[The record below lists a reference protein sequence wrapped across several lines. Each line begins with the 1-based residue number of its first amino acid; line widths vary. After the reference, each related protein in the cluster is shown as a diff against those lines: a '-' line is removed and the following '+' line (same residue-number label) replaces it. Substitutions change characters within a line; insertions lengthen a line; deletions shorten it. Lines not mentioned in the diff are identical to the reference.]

1 MAKVGGP
8 LLRFI
13 EACYAQTEDETRWRS
28 GVTEAASGV
37 LGTEPAVMQE
47 FVRGPDGPL
56 GLKVV
61 AAGLPRETIE
71 RMNELLSS
79 GDVPEGFNRAFGAFE
94 AAVASDLFGA
104 TSTSE
109 FMEAYLAEF
118 DWHDAV
124 AIQAVGDP
132 GPSLILSGSSK
143 TRITDPGRKVAR
155 LKKLARHFAAAHRLR
170 SHRPVI
176 EAVLDL
182 DGKVHHAEGPARA
195 AAAREVLRDAVKI
208 VARARTQK
216 SVDSVLAWQ
225 AVWDGRWTMVDSFER
240 DGRRWLVARKNDGA
254 PPSPHVLL
262 PTERDV
268 VERVVRGESLKVIG
282 AELGMPISTVS
293 ATLASA
299 MAKLRVDK
307 RSELV
312 KLVAGIVPDRP

>member
-1 MAKVGGP
+1 M
-8 LLRFI
+8 LRFI
-13 EACYAQTEDETRWRS
+13 EACYAQIDDESRWRRE
-28 GVTEAASGV
+28 VTEAASDV

-47 FVRGPDGPL
+47 FVRGPDGPID
-56 GLKVV
+56 LKVV
-61 AAGLPRETIE
+61 AAGLPQETIE

-79 GDVPEGFNRAFGAFE
+79 RDVPEGFNRAFGAFE
-94 AAVASDLFGA
+94 AAVASDLFG
-104 TSTSE
+104 TPSTSA
-109 FMEAYLAEF
+109 FMESYLAEF
-118 DWHDAV
+118 DWRDAV

-132 GPSLILSGSSK
+132 GPSLLLSASSK
-143 TRITDPGRKVAR
+143 ARITDPGRRVAR

-182 DGKVHHAEGPARA
+182 DGKVHHAEGPARSV
-195 AAAREVLRDAVKI
+195 AAREVLKGAARTVS
-208 VARARTQK
+208 RARSQK
-216 SVDSVLAWQ
+216 SVDAVLAWQ

-240 DGRRWLVARKNDGA
+240 DGRQWLVARKNDGA

-268 VERVVRGESLKVIG
+268 VERVARGESLKVIG

-299 MAKLRVDK
+299 MVKLRVDK
-307 RSELV
+307 RSDLV